1 MHLFSSTDYKQLLR
15 RIRSEL
21 QTNRLTTSAHSW
33 FFRLISSEAS
43 ETIRAVRT
51 SMKAKLLFAMLLLSV
66 TVVPTF
72 SIPQQKAESA
82 SKVLSLENKWN
93 EAYKQGDVTAMNSLL
108 ADDFIITVEDGT
120 TFSKSGYVAHCAN
133 PDNRVLISEMSD
145 LKVRMHGNTAIV
157 TGAYHEKGTSKG
169 KPYEFHDRLTD
180 VWMLNDGR
188 WQVVASHY
196 AIPAK

>member
-1 MHLFSSTDYKQLLR
+1 
-15 RIRSEL
+15 
-21 QTNRLTTSAHSW
+21 
-33 FFRLISSEAS
+33 
-43 ETIRAVRT
+43 
-51 SMKAKLLFAMLLLSV
+51 MKAKLLFAVLLLSV

-82 SKVLSLENKWN
+82 SKVLALENKWN

-120 TFSKSGYVAHCAN
+120 TFSKSGYVAHCAD

-145 LKVRMHGNTAIV
+145 LKARMHGNTAIV